1 MRGYEFEG
9 KNCFVYM
16 DERFGEI
23 RTVIDSE
30 GERRYVGI
38 DIAECMGFEAPTKAV
53 KRSNIPGKMVKV
65 PWVSGNRKGE
75 TNARCFNRKEA
86 ERFIKN
92 GLMPPKGFKDW
103 FEMVVAAE
111 EKSVEKTVPV
121 QKQENTTSK
130 KPVAVGNTN
139 ISGVFDRL
147 DEIVLEIM
155 MLKKELS
162 ASLDKSM

>member
-1 MRGYEFEG
+1 MSGYEFEG
-9 KNCFVYM
+9 KNCFVYT

-23 RTVIDSE
+23 RTVIDSD
-30 GERRYVGI
+30 GERRFVGI

-53 KRSNIPGKMVKV
+53 KRSNISGKMVKV

-75 TNARCFNRKEA
+75 TNARCFNKREA

-111 EKSVEKTVPV
+111 EGPVEKPALL
-121 QKQENTTSK
+121 QKQEIDFPK
-130 KPVAVGNTN
+130 KTIAAGNLN
-139 ISGVFDRL
+139 ITGVFERL

-162 ASLDKSM
+162 VAMDKSQ

>member
-1 MRGYEFEG
+1 MSGYEFEG
-9 KNCFVYM
+9 KNCFVYT

-23 RTVIDSE
+23 RTVIDSD
-30 GERRYVGI
+30 GERRFVGI

-75 TNARCFNRKEA
+75 TNARCFNKREA

-103 FEMVVAAE
+103 FETIASAE
-111 EKSVEKTVPV
+111 ERSVD
-121 QKQENTTSK
+121 
-130 KPVAVGNTN
+130 KPVSAWKREDDILKKTATDGSASLAG
-139 ISGVFDRL
+139 IFDRL
-147 DEIVLEIM
+147 DEIILEIM
-155 MLKKELS
+155 ILKKELTS
-162 ASLDKSM
+162 SISK

>member
-1 MRGYEFEG
+1 
-9 KNCFVYM
+9 
-16 DERFGEI
+16 
-23 RTVIDSE
+23 
-30 GERRYVGI
+30 
-38 DIAECMGFEAPTKAV
+38 
-53 KRSNIPGKMVKV
+53 MVKV

-75 TNARCFNRKEA
+75 TNARCFNKREA

-103 FEMVVAAE
+103 FETIASAE
-111 EKSVEKTVPV
+111 EEPVEKLAPV
-121 QKQENTTSK
+121 QKRENNIPK
-130 KPVAVGNTN
+130 KPVTAGNVN
-139 ISGVFDRL
+139 IAGVFDRL

>member
-1 MRGYEFEG
+1 MSGYEIEK
-9 KNCFVYM
+9 KNCFVYT

-23 RTVIDSE
+23 RTVIDSD
-30 GERRYVGI
+30 GERRFVGI

-75 TNARCFNRKEA
+75 TNARCFNKREA

-103 FEMVVAAE
+103 FEMIASAE
-111 EKSVEKTVPV
+111 ERSVDKPDPV
-121 QKQENTTSK
+121 RKRENDILKKQATD
-130 KPVAVGNTN
+130 GNV
-139 ISGVFDRL
+139 SLAGVFDRL
-147 DEIVLEIM
+147 DEIILEIM
-155 MLKKELS
+155 ILKKELTS
-162 ASLDKSM
+162 SISK

>member
-1 MRGYEFEG
+1 MSGYEFEG
-9 KNCFVYM
+9 KNCFVYT

-30 GERRYVGI
+30 GERRFVGI

-53 KRSNIPGKMVKV
+53 KRSNIPGRMVKV

-75 TNARCFNRKEA
+75 TNARCFSKKEA

-103 FEMVVAAE
+103 FETVVSAGKDYAE
-111 EKSVEKTVPV
+111 QPAPV
-121 QKQENTTSK
+121 QKREKSISK
-130 KPVAVGNTN
+130 NPIAAGNVN
-139 ISGVFDRL
+139 IAGVFDRL
-147 DEIVLEIM
+147 DEIILEIM

-162 ASLDKSM
+162 TSYDKNM

>member
-1 MRGYEFEG
+1 MSGYEFEG
-9 KNCFVYM
+9 KNCFVYT

-23 RTVIDSE
+23 RTVIDSD
-30 GERRYVGI
+30 GERRFVGI

-103 FEMVVAAE
+103 FETIASAE
-111 EKSVEKTVPV
+111 ERSVDKPVPV
-121 QKQENTTSK
+121 WKRENDILK
-130 KPVAVGNTN
+130 KPATDGNV
-139 ISGVFDRL
+139 SLAGVFDRL
-147 DEIVLEIM
+147 DEIILEIM
-155 MLKKELS
+155 ILKKELTS
-162 ASLDKSM
+162 SISK

>member
-1 MRGYEFEG
+1 MSGYEFEG
-9 KNCFVYM
+9 KNCFVYT

-30 GERRYVGI
+30 GERRFVGI

-53 KRSNIPGKMVKV
+53 KRSNITGKMVKV

-75 TNARCFNRKEA
+75 TNARCFNKREA

-111 EKSVEKTVPV
+111 EGPVEKPALL
-121 QKQENTTSK
+121 QKQESDIPK
-130 KPVAVGNTN
+130 KTIAAGNLN
-139 ISGVFDRL
+139 ITGVFERL

-162 ASLDKSM
+162 VAMDKRQ

>member
-1 MRGYEFEG
+1 MSGYEFEG
-9 KNCFVYM
+9 KNCFVYT

-23 RTVIDSE
+23 RTVIDSD
-30 GERRYVGI
+30 GERRFVGI

-75 TNARCFNRKEA
+75 TNARCFNKREA

-103 FEMVVAAE
+103 FETIASAE
-111 EKSVEKTVPV
+111 ERSVDKPVPV
-121 QKQENTTSK
+121 WKRENDILK
-130 KPVAVGNTN
+130 KPATDGNV
-139 ISGVFDRL
+139 SLAGVFDRL
-147 DEIVLEIM
+147 DEIILEIM
-155 MLKKELS
+155 ILKKELTS
-162 ASLDKSM
+162 SISK

>member
-1 MRGYEFEG
+1 MSGYEFEG
-9 KNCFVYM
+9 KNCFVYT
-16 DERFGEI
+16 DERYGEI
-23 RTVIDSE
+23 RTVIDSD
-30 GERRYVGI
+30 GERRFVGI

-75 TNARCFNRKEA
+75 TNARCFNKREA

-103 FEMVVAAE
+103 FDMVVAAE
-111 EKSVEKTVPV
+111 EEPVEKPAPI
-121 QKQENTTSK
+121 QKRESDIPK
-130 KPVAVGNTN
+130 KPVTAGNVN
-139 ISGVFDRL
+139 IAGVFDRL

>member
-1 MRGYEFEG
+1 MSGYEFEG
-9 KNCFVYM
+9 KNCFVYT

-23 RTVIDSE
+23 RTVIDSD
-30 GERRYVGI
+30 GERRFVGI

-75 TNARCFNRKEA
+75 TNARCFNKREA

-103 FEMVVAAE
+103 FETIASAE
-111 EKSVEKTVPV
+111 ERSVDKPVPIR
-121 QKQENTTSK
+121 KRENDILK
-130 KPVAVGNTN
+130 KPATDGNV
-139 ISGVFDRL
+139 SLAGVFDRL
-147 DEIVLEIM
+147 DEIILEIM
-155 MLKKELS
+155 ILKKELTS
-162 ASLDKSM
+162 SISK

>member
-1 MRGYEFEG
+1 MSGYEFEG
-9 KNCFVYM
+9 KNCFVYT

-23 RTVIDSE
+23 RTVIDTD
-30 GERRYVGI
+30 GERRFVGI

-103 FEMVVAAE
+103 FETVVAAE
-111 EKSVEKTVPV
+111 TDPVEKVASV
-121 QKQENTTSK
+121 QPHENNAPKTPITAGSM
-130 KPVAVGNTN
+130 N
-139 ISGVFDRL
+139 IAGVFDRL